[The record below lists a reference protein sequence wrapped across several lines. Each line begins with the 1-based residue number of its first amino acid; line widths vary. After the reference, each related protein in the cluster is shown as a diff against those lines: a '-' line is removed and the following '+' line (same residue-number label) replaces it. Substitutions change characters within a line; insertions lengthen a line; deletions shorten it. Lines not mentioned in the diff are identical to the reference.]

1 MQVNETTPILR
12 PFQNGLS
19 VFFAIICIVD
29 VFGVFPVIALPKP
42 VIDCGYYGIAVIL
55 VVCTV
60 QIYTAC
66 LLGKCWNLVEIIDPN
81 IKRKNRYPYSALAE
95 TAFGKVASSFV
106 TFLVDV
112 TVFGGAIPNLIVG
125 KFLTVLNSITPRLFK
140 ISAAQNL
147 QLLGLRVSQNEFDVS
162 FCYWIIILGTF
173 LCPILWLGSP
183 KDMKQVPRSLNLK
196 FSFKFRLF
204 VDCYARFQWLWF

>member
-12 PFQNGLS
+12 PLQNGLS

-66 LLGKCWNLVEIIDPN
+66 LLGKCWNLVETINPN

-95 TAFGKVASSFV
+95 TAFGRVASYLV

-125 KFLTVLNSITPRLFK
+125 KFNWSEFHSVLRNSKFQPLKTCNSLDLE
-140 ISAAQNL
+140 SAKTSLMYHFAT
-147 QLLGLRVSQNEFDVS
+147 GL
-162 FCYWIIILGTF
+162 
-173 LCPILWLGSP
+173 
-183 KDMKQVPRSLNLK
+183 
-196 FSFKFRLF
+196 
-204 VDCYARFQWLWF
+204 